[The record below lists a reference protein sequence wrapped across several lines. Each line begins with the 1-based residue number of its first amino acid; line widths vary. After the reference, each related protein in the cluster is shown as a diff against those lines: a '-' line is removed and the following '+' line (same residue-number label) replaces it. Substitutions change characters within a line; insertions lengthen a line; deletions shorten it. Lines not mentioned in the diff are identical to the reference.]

1 MNEETPITNR
11 HNKRKI
17 MRQLLF
23 ILGLVGC
30 LVCIQ
35 AEGLRVAE
43 GQAEE
48 LCVVSYNLENLFHP
62 KHDTVVER
70 VRGLEVRE
78 LGVTGYGLPVTGE
91 RLVEKDDWEWTP
103 DGERRWSYSRYYRK
117 VENIARVLTNIGEWK
132 GVDVVGLQEVEN
144 ALCVKRLCNTLRRG
158 EYDFVH
164 YESPDRR
171 GIDVALIYKKSRID
185 TIATRAI
192 RVSASLNG
200 ERVRLEDGQSPTGR
214 DEVATELR
222 TRDILYVCAQ
232 IKGLKKEQ
240 ADTIH
245 FFVCHLPS
253 QRGGKA
259 ESEWKRNVAKR
270 VLQQAVDSVY
280 GIDPNA
286 KIIVMGD
293 MNSGPVEDLKG
304 LTNKMLKE
312 TFLCGAVTDFLP
324 LQRKDA
330 PGTHKYQGR
339 WTYLDHFYVSPSI
352 DSLSQAQVYD
362 AEWIQETDEKY
373 MGLKPKRTYNGYRYQ
388 NGYSDHL
395 PIILRVR

>member
-1 MNEETPITNR
+1 
-11 HNKRKI
+11 

-23 ILGLVGC
+23 IVGLVGC
-30 LVCIQ
+30 LVSVQ
-35 AEGLRVAE
+35 AED
-43 GQAEE
+43 
-48 LCVVSYNLENLFHP
+48 LCVVSYNIENLFHP
-62 KHDTVVER
+62 KHDTVA
-70 VRGLEVRE
+70 GI
-78 LGVTGYGLPVTGE
+78 
-91 RLVEKDDWEWTP
+91 EKEDMEWTAE
-103 DGERRWSYSRYYRK
+103 GERRWSYSRYYRK
-117 VENIARVLTNIGEWK
+117 VENIARVLTNIGEWQ

-192 RVSASLNG
+192 RVSASLSG

-259 ESEWKRNVAKR
+259 ESEWKRQAAKQ

-280 GIDPNA
+280 GVEPNA

-293 MNSGPVEDLKG
+293 MNSEDLRIRGLKDERMKG
-304 LTNKMLKE
+304 E
-312 TFLCGAVTDFLP
+312 
-324 LQRKDA
+324 
-330 PGTHKYQGR
+330 GTHKYQGR
-339 WTYLDHFYVSPSI
+339 WTFLDHFYVSPAI
-352 DSLSQAQVYD
+352 DSISEARVYD

>member
-1 MNEETPITNR
+1 
-11 HNKRKI
+11 

-23 ILGLVGC
+23 IVGLVGC
-30 LVCIQ
+30 LVSVQ
-35 AEGLRVAE
+35 AED
-43 GQAEE
+43 
-48 LCVVSYNLENLFHP
+48 LCVVSYNIENLFHP
-62 KHDTVVER
+62 KHDTVA
-70 VRGLEVRE
+70 GI
-78 LGVTGYGLPVTGE
+78 
-91 RLVEKDDWEWTP
+91 EKEDMEWTAE
-103 DGERRWSYSRYYRK
+103 GERRWSYSRYYRK
-117 VENIARVLTNIGEWK
+117 VENIARVLTNIGEWQ

-144 ALCVKRLCNTLRRG
+144 ALCVKRLCTTLRRG

-200 ERVRLEDGQSPTGR
+200 ERVRLENGQSPTGR

-259 ESEWKRNVAKR
+259 ESEWKRQAAKQ

-280 GIDPNA
+280 GVEPNA

-293 MNSGPVEDLKG
+293 MNSEDLRMRGLKDERMKG
-304 LTNKMLKE
+304 E
-312 TFLCGAVTDFLP
+312 
-324 LQRKDA
+324 
-330 PGTHKYQGR
+330 GTHKYQGR
-339 WTYLDHFYVSPSI
+339 WTFLDHFYVSPAI
-352 DSLSQAQVYD
+352 DSISEARVYD